1 MGAHIRSISDL
12 EPLVEYVRDELCI
25 AEPTVG
31 IENVQQH
38 VCPEKELTAL
48 DYQIIRS
55 LQKNS
60 RKQIVDIAEELHI
73 SAKTVQRKLSNME
86 NNRMIKFSLE
96 WYPDKKDDI
105 MTIFHIQLRPFS
117 DKEEVG
123 RRLME
128 KYFPNLMFLVSFSN
142 LSQFLLAFVWSKS
155 MKELQNLHSMFEADG
170 AFDSVMFNILY
181 KGLILPTWSDKFVLE
196 KSTPPKKA
204 CK

>member
-1 MGAHIRSISDL
+1 MDKTDLFLIMMLLANSRTTYRELASKIGLSVNAVHKRIQGLVQSGIIRTFSASLDIGMLKALTIIIFGKCQDCTVEEVLKRAQKNDAIYWISAAGGDFVYVGAHIRSISDL

-48 DYQIIRS
+48 DYQIMRS

-86 NNRMIKFSLE
+86 QNRMIKFSLE
-96 WYPDKKDDI
+96 
-105 MTIFHIQLRPFS
+105 
-117 DKEEVG
+117 
-123 RRLME
+123 
-128 KYFPNLMFLVSFSN
+128 
-142 LSQFLLAFVWSKS
+142 
-155 MKELQNLHSMFEADG
+155 
-170 AFDSVMFNILY
+170 
-181 KGLILPTWSDKFVLE
+181 
-196 KSTPPKKA
+196 
-204 CK
+204 

>member
-1 MGAHIRSISDL
+1 MDKTDLFLIMMLLANSRTTYRELASKIGLSVNAVHKRIQGLVQSGIIRTFSASLDIGMLKALTIIIFGKCLDRTVEEVLKRAQKNDAIYWISAAGGDFVYVGAHIRSISDL

-86 NNRMIKFSLE
+86 QNRMIKFSLE
-96 WYPDKKDDI
+96 
-105 MTIFHIQLRPFS
+105 
-117 DKEEVG
+117 
-123 RRLME
+123 
-128 KYFPNLMFLVSFSN
+128 
-142 LSQFLLAFVWSKS
+142 
-155 MKELQNLHSMFEADG
+155 
-170 AFDSVMFNILY
+170 
-181 KGLILPTWSDKFVLE
+181 
-196 KSTPPKKA
+196 
-204 CK
+204 